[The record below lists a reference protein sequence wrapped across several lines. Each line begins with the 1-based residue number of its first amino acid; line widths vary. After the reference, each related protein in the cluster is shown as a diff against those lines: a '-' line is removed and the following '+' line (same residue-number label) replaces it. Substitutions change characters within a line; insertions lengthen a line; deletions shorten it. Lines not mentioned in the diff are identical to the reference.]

1 MIQAQHW
8 RILSLRLT
16 SLLRRLSLSILK
28 KTGIPYTTS
37 QVTLGRLRVCVTPT
51 FTYRASPPERILHST
66 IQFLGSLMLLSGIF
80 SFAWSARANVY
91 SITLAI
97 AAIFLGWDSADL
109 FSVISFATR
118 TLLQLTAI

>member
-1 MIQAQHW
+1 
-8 RILSLRLT
+8 
-16 SLLRRLSLSILK
+16 
-28 KTGIPYTTS
+28 
-37 QVTLGRLRVCVTPT
+37 
-51 FTYRASPPERILHST
+51 
-66 IQFLGSLMLLSGIF
+66 MLLSGIF